1 MDEKRRKK
9 RQSSEGKDK
18 INTDLTVPSLL
29 LMIPQN
35 QNIGKGYKHED
46 RAATQRGPQVPIS
59 LSQPTQVFQPRKKN
73 GNTNYLFLINPD
85 MNTGTEKS

>member
-46 RAATQRGPQVPIS
+46 RGATQRALRSPSVCHSPLKS
-59 LSQPTQVFQPRKKN
+59 FSREKKN
-73 GNTNYLFLINPD
+73 GNTNYLFLNNPE
-85 MNTGTEKS
+85 MYTGTEQS

>member
-46 RAATQRGPQVPIS
+46 RGATQRALRSPSVCHSPLKS
-59 LSQPTQVFQPRKKN
+59 FSREKKWKHKLFVFKQ
-73 GNTNYLFLINPD
+73 
-85 MNTGTEKS
+85 S